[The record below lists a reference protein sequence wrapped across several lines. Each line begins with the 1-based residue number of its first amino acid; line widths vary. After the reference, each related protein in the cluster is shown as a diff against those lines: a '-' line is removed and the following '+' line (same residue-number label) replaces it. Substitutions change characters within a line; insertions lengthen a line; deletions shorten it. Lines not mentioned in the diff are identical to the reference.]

1 MQPIDLIETYGY
13 RTTKDLVK
21 EKEQV
26 KCNYIIKRCKI
37 PQIPNH
43 PYRILI
49 IGGSGSGKT
58 NSSFNL
64 KSHQTDIDKIS
75 L

>member
-26 KCNYIIKRCKI
+26 KCNYIIKRCK
-37 PQIPNH
+37 N
-43 PYRILI
+43 
-49 IGGSGSGKT
+49 
-58 NSSFNL
+58 N
-64 KSHQTDIDKIS
+64 
-75 L
+75 